1 MTTTAPPL
9 SRSLAWADQGTELFD
24 RALASL
30 SDETLTGPSQLEGWT
45 GRHLLAH
52 VAANAEAL
60 RNLVAWARTGV
71 KTPMYSSPEQR
82 DADIEAGARLTAAE
96 LRESYAG
103 SARALRAD
111 LDALADGQWERP
123 VRTAQGRTVPATE
136 IPWMRAREVMIHAV
150 DLGAGL
156 TFADL
161 PEGFLHDLIDDIVA
175 RRTEAA
181 AAGEHPALWLHDEA
195 GERTW
200 RIGEPDGGP
209 ASPEV
214 RGTAAQLAAY
224 LAGRAQPTPPVTVT
238 GAPAPELPRWL

>member
-1 MTTTAPPL
+1 MAPPL

-30 SDETLTGPSQLEGWT
+30 SDEALAGPTRLEGWT

-60 RNLVAWARTGV
+60 SNLVAWARTGV
-71 KTPMYSSPEQR
+71 ETPMYSSPEQR
-82 DADIEAGARLTAAE
+82 DADIEAGSARPAAE
-96 LRESYAG
+96 LREWYAV
-103 SARALRAD
+103 SARTLRAD
-111 LDALADGQWERP
+111 LDALADGQWEHP

-136 IPWMRAREVMIHAV
+136 VPWMRAREVMVHAV
-150 DLGAGL
+150 DLGTGL

-161 PEGFLHDLIDDIVA
+161 PEGFLHDLVDDIVTK
-175 RRTEAA
+175 RTAAA
-181 AAGEHPALWLHDEA
+181 AAGEHPALWLHDES

-200 RIGEPDGGP
+200 RIGEPDGSPG
-209 ASPEV
+209 APEV

-224 LAGRAQPTPPVTVT
+224 LAGRAQPTPPTTVD
-238 GAPAPELPRWL
+238 GAPAPTLPRWL